1 MNVLRSYIRGAERR
15 GHTRNEAA
23 TKERFEKSL
32 QLIHRLHEAS
42 FPGNGQMHEEDSL
55 PTDRTADRTA
65 QTDGGGETKEV
76 EGAKVSSPGDT
87 VAALER
93 WEPALNA
100 MRDAAI
106 GHLGQGMDLQTRA
119 LRHLQRML
127 LDAQA
132 EHLSGNQWHA
142 LFQELVFPVVDE
154 LLKQTLAA
162 QRNTDTTEQRNP
174 GSPAPPSR
182 NDGAASAGAT
192 AVPFAREASESYV
205 VVGAGG
211 ETDQGGGDGGGA
223 FATNAAAGQAGPH
236 GGHSVGGQPHC
247 RSDEACEVA
256 LMLGI
261 TLMAKTFLHKL
272 VVLSTLNNFHVLW
285 LSVLRHSEHALSVAQ
300 SSGGAED
307 SPVPDAVR
315 ELVKNMLLV
324 MHTTGIFDA
333 AANTA
338 GQELW
343 EVTWLVAEPFLPGL
357 QETLFGNPAP
367 PPPLHSSPAKASPAK
382 ASSPVH
388 IAGPGPLLPPAHV
401 YASAQPAVVVT
412 DAARVSRCA
421 SVEALEVP
429 P

>member
-1 MNVLRSYIRGAERR
+1 M
-15 GHTRNEAA
+15 
-23 TKERFEKSL
+23 
-32 QLIHRLHEAS
+32 
-42 FPGNGQMHEEDSL
+42 
-55 PTDRTADRTA
+55 
-65 QTDGGGETKEV
+65 
-76 EGAKVSSPGDT
+76 EGVKVSSPGDT

-93 WEPALNA
+93 WEPALHA

-162 QRNTDTTEQRNP
+162 QGNTDTAEQRNLGSP
-174 GSPAPPSR
+174 VSPAPPSR

-211 ETDQGGGDGGGA
+211 ETDQGGGEGGGA
-223 FATNAAAGQAGPH
+223 FAANANAGQ
-236 GGHSVGGQPHC
+236 SVGGQPHC

-300 SSGGAED
+300 RSGGAED

-333 AANTA
+333 TANTA

-367 PPPLHSSPAKASPAK
+367 PPPLHSSPVKPSSVVK

-401 YASAQPAVVVT
+401 YASAQPAVDVT
-412 DAARVSRCA
+412 DAARVARCA